1 VVALIAAV
9 GVGVRGVHWV
19 VSDLGST
26 TTAPAA
32 DPHGDPVEVVIPP
45 GADATEIGAI
55 LEERGIVGDGGRFRE
70 YAKDQGEGS
79 AFKAGTYTMRAGTG
93 YDALI
98 RLLDHGPVV
107 ATKTL
112 VIPEGFRI
120 TDIEARL
127 PAVGISK
134 HAYARAA
141 RQAPSP
147 PGYGHHLNM
156 EGFMFPATYTI
167 RPGEKAPALVAQ
179 QLDAFR
185 ANAAKVD
192 MSYAKSKNLTP
203 YDVLTIAS
211 MIEREARA
219 PGDRAKVS
227 AVIYNRLHRGMA
239 LGIDATILYHLG
251 SWSATIHQ
259 SDIDQIEPY
268 NTRKVPG
275 LPPTPICNPGLASI
289 EAAAHPAHVNYL
301 YYVAVPGQA
310 AQYFTASYADFKA
323 HGG

>member
-1 VVALIAAV
+1 VL
-9 GVGVRGVHWV
+9 GVRWA
-19 VSDLGST
+19 VSDLGAT
-26 TTAPAA
+26 TSAPVA
-32 DPHGDPVEVVIPP
+32 DPHGAPVQVVIPP
-45 GADATEIGAI
+45 GADASEIGDI
-55 LEERGIVGDGGRFRE
+55 LEHQGVISDGGRFRE

-79 AFKAGTYTMRAGTG
+79 AFKAGSYSIRAGTG

-98 RLLDHGPVV
+98 RMLDRGPVV
-107 ATKTL
+107 VTKTL
-112 VIPEGFRI
+112 VVPEGFRL

-134 HAYARAA
+134 PAYAKAVR
-141 RQAPSP
+141 RAPSP

-167 RPGEKAPALVAQ
+167 RPGEKAVALVAQ
-179 QLDAFR
+179 QLAAFR
-185 ANAAKVD
+185 ANVAKVD
-192 MSYAKSKNLTP
+192 MSYAESKNLTP
-203 YDVLTIAS
+203 YDVLRIAS

-219 PGDRAKVS
+219 PGDRAKVA

-259 SDIDQIEPY
+259 SDIDDPEPY
-268 NTRKVPG
+268 NTRIHSG

-289 EAAAHPAHVNYL
+289 EAAAHPAKVDYL
-301 YYVAVPGQA
+301 YYVAVPGQS
-310 AQYFTASYADFKA
+310 AQYFTASYSDFKA

>member
-1 VVALIAAV
+1 VVAGAL
-9 GVGVRGVHWV
+9 GTQWV
-19 VSDLGST
+19 ISDLGST
-26 TTAPAA
+26 TSAPAA
-32 DPHGDPVEVVIPP
+32 DPHGTPVSVVIPS

-55 LEERGIVGDGGRFRE
+55 LEERGIVADGGRFRE

-79 AFKAGTYTMRAGTG
+79 EFKAGTYSIRAGTG

-107 ATKTL
+107 RTKTL
-112 VIPEGFRI
+112 VVPEGFRL
-120 TDIEARL
+120 TEIEARL

-134 HAYARAA
+134 KAYARAV
-141 RQAPSP
+141 RRAPSP

-156 EGFMFPATYTI
+156 EGFLFPATYTI
-167 RPGEKAPALVAQ
+167 RKGEKPAALVAQ
-179 QLDAFR
+179 QLAAFR
-185 ANAAKVD
+185 ANVAKVD
-192 MSYAKSKNLTP
+192 LSYAKSKNLTP

-211 MIEREARA
+211 MVEREARA
-219 PGDRAKVS
+219 PGDRAKVA
-227 AVIYNRLHRGMA
+227 AVIYNRLHLGMQ

-259 SDIDQIEPY
+259 SDIDDPEPY
-268 NTRKVPG
+268 NTRRHTG

-289 EAAAHPAHVNYL
+289 EAAAHPADVNYL

>member
-1 VVALIAAV
+1 VVAGAL
-9 GVGVRGVHWV
+9 GTQWV
-19 VSDLGST
+19 ISDLGST
-26 TTAPAA
+26 TSAPAA
-32 DPHGDPVEVVIPP
+32 DPHGAPVSVVIPS

-55 LEERGIVGDGGRFRE
+55 LEERGIVADGGRFRE

-79 AFKAGTYTMRAGTG
+79 EFKAGTYSIRAGTG

-107 ATKTL
+107 RTKTL
-112 VIPEGFRI
+112 VVPEGFRL
-120 TDIEARL
+120 TEIEARL

-134 HAYARAA
+134 KAYARAV
-141 RQAPSP
+141 RRAPSP

-156 EGFMFPATYTI
+156 EGFLFPATYTI
-167 RPGEKAPALVAQ
+167 RKGEKPTALVAQ
-179 QLDAFR
+179 QLAAFR
-185 ANAAKVD
+185 ANVAKVD
-192 MSYAKSKNLTP
+192 LSYAKSKNLTP

-211 MIEREARA
+211 MVEREARA
-219 PGDRAKVS
+219 PGDRAKVA
-227 AVIYNRLHRGMA
+227 AVIYNRLHLGMQ

-259 SDIDQIEPY
+259 SDIDDLEPY
-268 NTRKVPG
+268 NTRRHTG

-289 EAAAHPAHVNYL
+289 EAAAHPADVNYL

>member
-1 VVALIAAV
+1 VA
-9 GVGVRGVHWV
+9 VGVRGVQWV

-26 TTAPAA
+26 TTAPVA
-32 DPHGDPVEVVIPP
+32 DPHGSPVEVVIPA
-45 GADATEIGAI
+45 GADASAIGDI
-55 LEERGIVGDGGRFRE
+55 LEQRGIVADGGRFRE
-70 YAKDQGEGS
+70 YAKDNGEGS
-79 AFKAGTYTMRAGTG
+79 AFKAGTYTIRAGTG

-134 HAYARAA
+134 QAYERAA
-141 RQAPSP
+141 ERAPSP

-167 RPGEKAPALVAQ
+167 RRGEKAPALVAQ
-179 QLDAFR
+179 QLAAFR
-185 ANAAKVD
+185 ANVAKVD
-192 MSYAKSKNLTP
+192 MSYAESTNLTP
-203 YDVLTIAS
+203 YHVLRIAS
-211 MIEREARA
+211 KIEREARV
-219 PGDRAKVS
+219 PGDRAKVA
-227 AVIYNRLHRGMA
+227 AVIYNRLHRGMS

-259 SDIDQIEPY
+259 SDIDDPEPY
-268 NTRKVPG
+268 NTRIHKG

-289 EAAAHPAHVNYL
+289 EAAAHPAKVDYL
-301 YYVAVPGQA
+301 YYIAVPGQA
-310 AQYFTASYADFKA
+310 AQYFTASYSDFKA